1 MSSNRNL
8 QSFATTLQKKLT
20 VPLRIN
26 KWDELK
32 DFDKEQRI
40 NSLSRQLFVALY
52 RKSTYLLRH
61 HVWVLNLPL
70 AAQWGGTPSSS
81 TVQLRHHRKPCEPSI
96 EESSKACS
104 ADRTRNKDTLGGH
117 GAAKHF
123 FQSAGYKPY
132 FRWYRWW
139 RWTMKL
145 RFVDGACLNQGA
157 TLGSN
162 RSLEMGKKNKWNP
175 AWSFHCTSLYKKK
188 WLTLVLS

>member
-117 GAAKHF
+117 GAAKNGKNKDTF

-132 FRWYRWW
+132 FDGDDERWSLDLWMVPV
-139 RWTMKL
+139 WTKEQHL
-145 RFVDGACLNQGA
+145 DQTGHWKWEKKTNETQPDHFTALHY
-157 TLGSN
+157 T
-162 RSLEMGKKNKWNP
+162 KKND
-175 AWSFHCTSLYKKK
+175 
-188 WLTLVLS
+188 